1 MSDNKHDFG
10 YFGKGVDGY
19 VHYNQSFEQNKKD
32 GNFNSSSSSGD
43 TENSGCLGLIGAAV
57 ILFFMYIFTKY

>member
-10 YFGKGVDGY
+10 YFGKGIDGY

-32 GNFNSSSSSGD
+32 GNFNGGGLWGYIA
-43 TENSGCLGLIGAAV
+43 NLGCLRLIGGAV
-57 ILFFMYIFTKY
+57 ILFFLYLFFK